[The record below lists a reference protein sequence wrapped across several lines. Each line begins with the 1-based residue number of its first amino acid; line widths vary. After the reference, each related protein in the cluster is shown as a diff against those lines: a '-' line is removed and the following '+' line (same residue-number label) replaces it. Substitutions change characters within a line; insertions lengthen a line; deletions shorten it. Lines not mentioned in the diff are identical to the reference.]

1 MYPIALALVPSF
13 DTFCNVINVV
23 RVPSVVGWV
32 RDEVLKALVA
42 FEVINA
48 DLEAIL
54 TVPPEIERTPF
65 QRTMFV
71 GCNVGL
77 PWTTHGLLFS
87 REGTDQ
93 CALGILD
100 LRNYFGNPF
109 LTAATDEAPG
119 KWGFDEVNVTR
130 PNSAGNPFATQYLE
144 VHPLR
149 SLVAKVLE
157 VGGWCMV
164 YVLSLIFSLGGQ
176 PSGDLL

>member
-77 PWTTHGLLFS
+77 PWTTHGLLAMAMRWVWRLNAS
-87 REGTDQ
+87 T
-93 CALGILD
+93 L
-100 LRNYFGNPF
+100 PSP
-109 LTAATDEAPG
+109 T
-119 KWGFDEVNVTR
+119 
-130 PNSAGNPFATQYLE
+130 SAYLHS
-144 VHPLR
+144 V
-149 SLVAKVLE
+149 S
-157 VGGWCMV
+157 GGE
-164 YVLSLIFSLGGQ
+164 S
-176 PSGDLL
+176 P